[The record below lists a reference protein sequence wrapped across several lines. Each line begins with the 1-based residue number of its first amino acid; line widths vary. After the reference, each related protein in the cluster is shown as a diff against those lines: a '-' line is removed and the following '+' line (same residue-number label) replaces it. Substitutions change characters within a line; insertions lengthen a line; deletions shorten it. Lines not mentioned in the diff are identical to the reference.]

1 MQSGLQ
7 YFSHDGCISSR
18 IIATQ
23 AIITGTRQ
31 PDAFCVDGSDAP
43 TGVMHVVVAG
53 QRQLVESTV
62 TMHHPGALRACGKR
76 SSHGVHSTNI
86 GDPHQHVRHGCRVG
100 HWPQQV
106 EDGRNSEFTSN
117 RPHMTKR
124 GMECRRKGK
133 PKADFGDAA
142 GHPLRRLFDSSAE
155 SFQHVCGA
163 TFAGGRSIAV
173 LAHGNSYTR
182 NDECGHG
189 GYVDRAALVSPGADD
204 VDGLLGDLRW
214 QRNRRGSVAYGAQE
228 TTEFILRCFTSVVLE
243 EKPTNLVGRQPSL
256 QDLVHPRSRSFV
268 RERISTE
275 RNARH
280 RTKATSVTSGSPQRC
295 YECPTE
301 WTAVSG
307 IVVSELEY
315 GPPGGDQLFF
325 DVSFRV
331 APGEHAAIVGANGV
345 GKSTILRILTGQIEA
360 DAGEFSIN
368 GTMLYMTQDVGMSRP
383 TDTLRE
389 MLIEVAPPALREAGR
404 ELVRAEH
411 AMHTGADDGMAYATA
426 LSHWGD
432 LGGYELESQW
442 QASAQRSVKSQVDDV
457 FTRLVSELSGG
468 ERKRLVLDLL
478 LHSGADVLLLDE
490 PDNYLDIPTRQWL
503 EDELRTCPSTI
514 LMVSHD
520 RTLLERCSNK
530 IIAVEGSGCW
540 VHGGS
545 FATFPEAREK
555 RQELLGDDLKRWH
568 EEERRLFHHMKIMK
582 QRAAQNFKNATKAN
596 AAETRW
602 EKFVAAGPPPPP
614 VPDQQIYVRLRGADA
629 ARRVAQLNGVS
640 MHDLFRPFSDEI
652 YHGER
657 VALIGPNGTG
667 KTHLLK
673 ALSQELTPTAGEVRF
688 GPRTSVGVF
697 TQINNR
703 PDFLG
708 RECIDIVHDRIS
720 DEERAMKTLARY
732 GLRNQARQKFET
744 LSGGQKARLEIL
756 RLEIEGHNVLLLDEP
771 TDNLDIESSE
781 ALEKA
786 LDGFEGT
793 VVAVSHDR
801 TFLAQ
806 FDRYIMITDSGEV
819 YALPDF
825 DVALRGLQKPD
836 QLATLK
842 LAKPLHE

>member
-7 YFSHDGCISSR
+7 YFSHDGCIASR

-23 AIITGTRQ
+23 AIITGTRK

-133 PKADFGDAA
+133 PKSDFGDAA

-155 SFQHVCGA
+155 SLQHVCGA

-173 LAHGNSYTR
+173 LAHGNSDTR
-182 NDECGHG
+182 NDECSHG

-243 EKPTNLVGRQPSL
+243 EKPTNLVRRQPSL